1 MNLNLD
7 GSPMIPM
14 VVDNEDVNKLVGYLE
29 MMGFERG
36 SAWVDFDRLIRV
48 VNSGSVSGQSSSY
61 LGHPG

>member
-1 MNLNLD
+1 
-7 GSPMIPM
+7 MIPM

-29 MMGFERG
+29 MIGFERG

>member
-1 MNLNLD
+1 
-7 GSPMIPM
+7 MIPM

-36 SAWVDFDRLIRV
+36 SAWDDFDRSIRV
-48 VNSGSVSGQSSSY
+48 VNSGSVSGQSSGY